1 MSIARITIMIIIDEI
16 IFLVLLLNLI
26 RIPL

>member
-1 MSIARITIMIIIDEI
+1 MSIARITIMIIIEEI
-16 IFLVLLLNLI
+16 IFLVFLLNLI

>member
-16 IFLVLLLNLI
+16 IFLVFLLNLI